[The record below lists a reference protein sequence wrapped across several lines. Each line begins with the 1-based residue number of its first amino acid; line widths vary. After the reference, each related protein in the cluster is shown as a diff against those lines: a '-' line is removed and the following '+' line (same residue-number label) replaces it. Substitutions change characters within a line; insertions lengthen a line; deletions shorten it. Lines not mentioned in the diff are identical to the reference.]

1 MSRCPNVQGDESMRR
16 LFVALIAAVL
26 MLAAVQAAAAGVP
39 VLGTQTAG
47 QDAQSGQ
54 MAGALSGTDQALPA
68 NGDLAA
74 PVLSPT
80 GGGTV
85 SQSNDA
91 SSGAAAGNA
100 NDTDQAA
107 GQTQLAG
114 GGSGDAVQAAGQL
127 ATNAQLAAAKSDT
140 VQVAPSNDNLSVRVL
155 SPGSDGSV
163 SQSNTATSGAVAG
176 NANDTDQ
183 KAGQTQLDG
192 GSGDATQSSGQAA
205 GNEQAALADSKTVQ
219 VAPNND
225 NISVRVLSPGD
236 NGSVTQSNTASS
248 AAAAGN
254 ANSTDQTAGQNQVG
268 GGYGDATQTAGQLAD
283 SKQAAAAGSETKQIA
298 PSNSNIDVRILSPGS
313 NGSVT

>member
-1 MSRCPNVQGDESMRR
+1 CPNVQGNESMRR
-16 LFVALIAAVL
+16 LFVALIATVL

-47 QDAQSGQ
+47 QDAPSGQ

-85 SQSNDA
+85 A
-91 SSGAAAGNA
+91 HAGNA
-100 NDTDQAA
+100 NDADQNA
-107 GQTQLAG
+107 GQTQLA
-114 GGSGDAVQAAGQL
+114 
-127 ATNAQLAAAKSDT
+127 
-140 VQVAPSNDNLSVRVL
+140 
-155 SPGSDGSV
+155 
-163 SQSNTATSGAVAG
+163 
-176 NANDTDQ
+176 
-183 KAGQTQLDG
+183 G

-254 ANSTDQTAGQNQVG
+254 
-268 GGYGDATQTAGQLAD
+268 
-283 SKQAAAAGSETKQIA
+283 
-298 PSNSNIDVRILSPGS
+298 
-313 NGSVT
+313 